1 MSATP
6 NPPQWGPRPDS
17 QQDAHKAKKPH
28 RIFLWIFLAVQVIF
42 LVWVIVGAS
51 TGSGTPKECRGL
63 TGQDLQNCKDASHVG
78 TTIGVGLVIGL
89 WAAVDIIL
97 GLSYFIYRLSRRG
110 RSS

>member
-1 MSATP
+1 MAAAP
-6 NPPQWGPRPDS
+6 NPPQWGPRPEPPPP
-17 QQDAHKAKKPH
+17 APKTRKPR

-51 TGSGTPKECRGL
+51 SGAGTPKECRGL

-97 GLSYFIYRLSRRG
+97 GITYFIYRLSRRG

>member
-1 MSATP
+1 MPDT
-6 NPPQWGPRPDS
+6 PPQRGPRPEP
-17 QQDAHKAKKPH
+17 AHAAPKARKPR

-63 TGQDLQNCKDASHVG
+63 TGQELQNCKDASHAG

-97 GLSYFIYRLSRRG
+97 GITYFIFRLGRRSR
-110 RSS
+110 SL